1 MEREESPLIRGA
13 RKADLDWSITTSV
26 LVLIGLMT
34 VVFVFTFGLVTL
46 FDALVWLMEGSQS

>member
-1 MEREESPLIRGA
+1 MEREESPLMRSA

-34 VVFVFTFGLVTL
+34 VVVVFAAGLVTL
-46 FDALVWLMEGSQS
+46 FDALKALVEGAKQ